1 MQRTKI
7 KEIKTLIVRLAT
19 ITLIGIAGYF
29 IYQWFFAPSDEEAFE
44 IDNTPLKIEQ
54 VRSILELNTI
64 NFQDEVV
71 VDTVEMYKDAGEH
84 ALGNLEKL
92 FSFEDFD
99 NAISAT
105 PIKRRLTLI
114 VKGEL
119 LYGVNLKTKEFD
131 VYPKNDT
138 LYVMLPSPELLSV
151 SINPKNT
158 EVFIENGRWLDFE
171 RRMLMKKAKNKMIAT
186 GEDLHLRERAKEPIL
201 KLMKQL
207 LKSDLPVVIQFQTN
221 E

>member
-7 KEIKTLIVRLAT
+7 KEIKTLIIRLAT
-19 ITLIGIAGYF
+19 IALIGIAGYL
-29 IYQWFFAPSDEEAFE
+29 IYKWFFAPSDKDEFE

-71 VDTVEMYKDAGEH
+71 VDTLEMYQDVNEH
-84 ALGNLEKL
+84 AMGNLEKL
-92 FSFEDFD
+92 FSFEDFE
-99 NAISAT
+99 NAISSS

-138 LYVMLPSPELLSV
+138 LYVMLPAPELLSV

-158 EVFIENGRWLDFE
+158 EVFVENGKWQDFE
-171 RRMLMKKAKNKMIAT
+171 RRLLMKKAKNKMIAS
-186 GEDLHLRERAKEPIL
+186 GEQLHLRERAKEPII
-201 KLMKQL
+201 KLMHQL
-207 LKSDLPVVIQFQTN
+207 LKSDLPVVIQFASN